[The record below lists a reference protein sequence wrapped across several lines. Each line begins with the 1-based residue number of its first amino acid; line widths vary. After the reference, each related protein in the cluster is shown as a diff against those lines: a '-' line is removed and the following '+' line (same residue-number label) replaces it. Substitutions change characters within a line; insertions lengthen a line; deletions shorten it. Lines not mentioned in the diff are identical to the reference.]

1 MASPAYEL
9 VAEVELDAPVLIV
22 AMDGWVDAGMGA
34 SGAVAAM
41 MKGRRRRT
49 VAVFDADHFV
59 DQRARRPVVSIHDG
73 VNEGLSWP
81 EITVVACEDDA
92 GNDLL
97 VLTGPEPDFHWRQF
111 VAGLTDLVET
121 LKVRTVVG
129 LGAFPAPTP
138 HTRPVRLAATVPEG
152 SRKLLAHIGSVQGD
166 LEVPS
171 GIMGAIEVGLDL
183 DEVDVITLWAR
194 VPHYVSSMPFPE
206 ASAVLIEG
214 LEPVSDITIDTAE
227 LRIASDEAHQKV
239 DQMVERNPEH
249 ADMVTKL
256 EAAIDAAE
264 GNPLEVSEIP
274 SGDELAEELERFL
287 SGEEY

>member
-1 MASPAYEL
+1 MSNPAYEV
-9 VAEVELDAPVLIV
+9 VAEVELRNPVLLV
-22 AMDGWVDAGMGA
+22 CMDGWVDAGLGA
-34 SGAVAAM
+34 SGAVAALM
-41 MKGRRRRT
+41 QGRRRRT

-73 VNEGLSWP
+73 VNEGLAWP

-111 VAGLTDLVET
+111 VAGVADLVES
-121 LKVRTVVG
+121 LGVRTVVG

-152 SRKLLAHIGSVQGD
+152 SRELLAHIGSVQGD

-171 GIMGAIEVGLDL
+171 GIMGAIEAGLDL
-183 DEVDVITLWAR
+183 DGVHVITLWAR
-194 VPHYVSSMPFPE
+194 VPHYVASMAFPE
-206 ASAVLIEG
+206 ASAVLLEG
-214 LEPVSDITIDTAE
+214 LEPVAEISVDTAE

-239 DQMVERNPEH
+239 DRMVERNPEH
-249 ADMVTKL
+249 AGMVAKL
-256 EAAIDAAE
+256 ESAIDAAE
-264 GNPLEVSEIP
+264 GNPLEVAEIP
-274 SGDELAEELERFL
+274 TGDELAEELERFL